1 MPTIIT
7 VEGQEHDLE
16 AMTRDELLK
25 LKSQIDGSKM
35 RIDSQLS
42 DAKAKVHTTG
52 QYADPDWYR
61 RAQHAAKRMGRQSQ
75 TVQIELAR
83 QKSLQKERSRAEV
96 PLSQY
101 FLDVAREEMDSDDV
115 REMLETAKR
124 RREAA
129 REKSDD

>member
-61 RAQHAAKRMGRQSQ
+61 RAQHAAKRMGRQRPR
-75 TVQIELAR
+75 T
-83 QKSLQKERSRAEV
+83 RSA
-96 PLSQY
+96 
-101 FLDVAREEMDSDDV
+101 
-115 REMLETAKR
+115 T
-124 RREAA
+124 
-129 REKSDD
+129 